1 MAHQQST
8 TEILSL
14 LPITDERWMA
24 YIYKNSQANIFHHP
38 AWSQLL
44 AECYGFNPKLCVVC
58 DTNGN
63 ILAGLPIMKIQSW
76 LTGKRWVS
84 LPFTDHC
91 APLYQ
96 DSEFMDR
103 LVKGLFSLC
112 SDPEF
117 PRIELRWD
125 LPIKPQLNT
134 DPRYM
139 LNTVNLGSG
148 PETVAARIKRKQ
160 FRQIKVAE
168 ERGVHTE
175 IGISKRQ
182 LKEFYYL
189 HLQNRRKHGV
199 PVQPWMYFILLSN
212 HLLDKGYGF
221 IISAYKN
228 QTCIA
233 AAVFLHWNHTLIYK
247 YSASNEEGRHL
258 FGMDLI
264 LWEAICWGCEHG
276 MQVLDM
282 GRSLKTEKGLRD
294 YKNRWGGE
302 ESPLSYSYLPPGHP
316 QGENDRLVDLIKPVI
331 QHSPLWVCRYIGE
344 ILYKYAG

>member
-1 MAHQQST
+1 MIQQQSSS
-8 TEILSL
+8 EIISL
-14 LPITDERWMA
+14 LPISDEHWMN
-24 YIYKNSQANIFHHP
+24 YFYKNPQANIFHHP

-58 DTNGN
+58 DAKGN

-76 LTGKRWVS
+76 MTGKRWVS

-96 DSEFMDR
+96 DSESRDK
-103 LVKGLFSLC
+103 LVSGLISLC
-112 SDPEF
+112 SEQGI
-117 PRIELRWD
+117 PRMELRWD
-125 LPIKPQLNT
+125 YPIKFQLYT
-134 DPRYM
+134 DTRYM
-139 LNTVNLGSG
+139 LHTVKLGSG
-148 PETVAARIKRKQ
+148 PEIVEARIKKKH
-160 FRQIKVAE
+160 FHQIKIAE
-168 ERGVHTE
+168 ERGVTVE
-175 IGISKRQ
+175 MGISTRQ
-182 LKEFYYL
+182 LKEFYHL

-199 PVQPWMYFILLSN
+199 PVQPWMYFKLLSE
-212 HLLDKGYGF
+212 HLLEKGNGF
-221 IISAYKN
+221 LISAYKD

-233 AAVFLHWNHTLIYK
+233 AAVFLHWNHTLVYK

-264 LWEAICWGCEHG
+264 LWDAICWGCEHG

-282 GRSLKTEKGLRD
+282 GRSLKTDKGLRD

-302 ESPLSYSYLPPGHP
+302 ETPLNYSYLPSEQP
-316 QGENDRLVDLIKPVI
+316 QGKSDRLVAMIRPVI

-344 ILYKYAG
+344 LLYKYAG